1 LFRDRQISFDL
12 LELTSR
18 VSTSDVAIAKRRLAQ
33 PFYEEDRVDIALATN
48 MISVGLDILRLAL
61 VLVLGQPKSS
71 AEYIQVTGRFGREL
85 NKPGLIV
92 TLLNIH
98 KPRDRSH
105 YERFESYHATF
116 YRSVEVTSVTP
127 FSPRALDRALAAALV
142 ALCRHG
148 DPRMTPPLG
157 ASEILAYRSAI
168 EPFAQLIAD
177 RARNSDPEMSAD
189 DAEKLRLGVLARCK
203 RLLDEWQNIADYY
216 RRNNTKLQYQ
226 RWEVAG
232 AKRLLYD
239 ILDPELS
246 DLRPEQRDF
255 RAGRSMRDV
264 EAAVDLAPRN
274 LNDWPAKP

>member
-1 LFRDRQISFDL
+1 MLRAARALLSAGAAAYEREGGKRNKSNPADPYMTLVGYFNGLRELGGSRRIIEDEVRTQVAQYSKRRRLDPVDNLFRDRQITFDL

-116 YRSVEVTSVTP
+116 YRSVEVDQRDTILAARARPSARRGTC
-127 FSPRALDRALAAALV
+127 RALQ
-142 ALCRHG
+142 
-148 DPRMTPPLG
+148 T
-157 ASEILAYRSAI
+157 
-168 EPFAQLIAD
+168 
-177 RARNSDPEMSAD
+177 
-189 DAEKLRLGVLARCK
+189 
-203 RLLDEWQNIADYY
+203 W
-216 RRNNTKLQYQ
+216 
-226 RWEVAG
+226 
-232 AKRLLYD
+232 
-239 ILDPELS
+239 
-246 DLRPEQRDF
+246 
-255 RAGRSMRDV
+255 
-264 EAAVDLAPRN
+264 
-274 LNDWPAKP
+274 